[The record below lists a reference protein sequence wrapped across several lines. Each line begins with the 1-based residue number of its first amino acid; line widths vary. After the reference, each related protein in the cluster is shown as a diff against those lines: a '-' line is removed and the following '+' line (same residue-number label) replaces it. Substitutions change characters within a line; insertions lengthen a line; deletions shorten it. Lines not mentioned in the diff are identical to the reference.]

1 MPEQPKHVAYA
12 LMPIPIISEAIM
24 ALLEK
29 RFYVVFAAA
38 MVVLPLLAAAGYRTA
53 FGGAYAATFLLFV
66 SFSGASI
73 LTVAFGAFLIVP
85 VFASYSLLQPGRQA
99 LMNANVTDTG
109 ERHAALFFALR
120 FALLCV
126 SAIAAAFM
134 SLVFSGQLG
143 IRITSI
149 LILLPVLGFGLL
161 IIVIAGR
168 TAARPE

>member
-1 MPEQPKHVAYA
+1 MPEKPRHVVYTMLA
-12 LMPIPIISEAIM
+12 IPIISEAIM

-53 FGGAYAATFLLFV
+53 FGGAYAVTFLLFV
-66 SFSGASI
+66 SFSGATI
-73 LTVAFGAFLIVP
+73 LTVAFGAFLLVL
-85 VFASYSLLQPGRQA
+85 VFSSYSLFQPLGQA
-99 LMNANVTDTG
+99 LVNVNVTDTG
-109 ERHAALFFALR
+109 EDHASLSCVLR

-168 TAARPE
+168 TAVRPE